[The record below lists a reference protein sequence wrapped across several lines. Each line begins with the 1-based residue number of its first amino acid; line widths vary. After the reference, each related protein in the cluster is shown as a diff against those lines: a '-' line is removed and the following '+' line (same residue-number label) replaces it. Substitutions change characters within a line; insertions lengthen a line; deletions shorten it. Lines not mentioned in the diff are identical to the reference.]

1 MIILGLDLSS
11 KSTGVAL
18 LKDEQII
25 AYTTLTASSTDTIKR
40 IQKIT
45 NELKE
50 FVEKFSANY
59 KIDKI
64 IMEEV
69 RPDGGLN
76 LQTYK
81 TLMWVQASVAFMLHD
96 TCAAAIEYIYPSS
109 WRSKLGI
116 KQGRGVKRASL
127 KEEDIQYVK
136 DTYNIETN
144 DDAADAICIALSYF
158 KDDEHKLAW

>member
-18 LKDEQII
+18 LQDEKII
-25 AYTTLTASSTDTIKR
+25 AYTTITASGTDTIKR

-50 FVEKFSANY
+50 FVESFSANY

-64 IMEEV
+64 LMEEV

-81 TLMWVQASVAFMLHD
+81 TLMWTQASVAFMLHD
-96 TCAAAIEYIYPSS
+96 TCPAATEYIYPSS

-127 KEEDIQYVK
+127 KEEDIQFVK

-158 KDDEHKLAW
+158 KDNDRKLAW